1 MCGKG
6 AMRAATRDAFESE
19 LLDFVN
25 RSLAVKRRVASAQYT
40 AIHRSTRL
48 FESGVVDSLGILDLI
63 AFVEEATCRTIPMR
77 MIDLKH
83 FGTVG
88 RISASFWRGKQDE

>member
-1 MCGKG
+1 
-6 AMRAATRDAFESE
+6 MRPATRDAFESE
-19 LLDFVN
+19 LLNFVN
-25 RSLAVKRRVASAQYT
+25 RSLAVTRHVASAQQT

-63 AFVEEATCRTIPMR
+63 AFVEEATGRTIPLR

-83 FGTVG
+83 FGTVE

>member
-1 MCGKG
+1 
-6 AMRAATRDAFESE
+6 MRPATRDAFESA

-25 RSLAVKRRVASAQYT
+25 RSLAVKRHVSSAQHT

-63 AFVEEATCRTIPMR
+63 AFVEEATGRTIPLR
-77 MIDLKH
+77 MIDLKY
-83 FGTVG
+83 FGTVE